1 MNIKQFYDEA
11 LAHASYAIVSEGKMA
26 VVDPARDPKPYY
38 DFAKEQNAEIVAI
51 FETHPHADFVSSH
64 LQIHKEKNAPI
75 YVSGKVGADYPHE
88 AFDGGKE
95 LEIGKVTFK
104 AIDTPGHS
112 PDSITIVATDNETN
126 EQAAFT
132 GDTLFVGDVGRP
144 DLRESAGK
152 MKAKREELAEDM
164 YDTIHSKLL
173 KLSDKTLVY
182 PAHGAGSLCG
192 KNMGSENS
200 SVMSKEKET
209 NWALQEMS
217 KESFVKSLLE
227 DQPFVPKYF
236 GYNVDIN
243 KEGAESFEKS
253 TAGVKRL
260 SGTDEI
266 PNGSLIIDVR
276 QQEEFKKGHLEGSI
290 NIMLTEGDKF
300 ETWLGSTVNPE
311 EEFYLVASD
320 KKQLEGAIERSAKIG
335 YEKQIKGAAVATEN
349 LKQQTPILNLDKF
362 KSSQSDFII
371 VDIRNASEVKEGKIF
386 ENAIAIPLHQLRERA
401 GELPQDKPVV
411 VHCAGGFR
419 SAAGA
424 SILEDKLST
433 DVYDLSVA
441 IKEFN
446 QEVPA

>member
-1 MNIKQFYDEA
+1 MNIKQFYDDA
-11 LAHASYAIVSEGKMA
+11 LAHASYAVVSEGKMA

-38 DFAKEQNAEIVAI
+38 DFAKEQNAEIVAV

-64 LQIHKEKNAPI
+64 LQIHKEKNAII

-95 LEIGKVTFK
+95 LSIGKITFK

-112 PDSITIVATDNETN
+112 PDSITIVATDRDSG

-152 MKAKREELAEDM
+152 IKAKREQLAEDM
-164 YDTIHSKLL
+164 YDTIHNKLL
-173 KLSDKTLVY
+173 KLSDETLVY

-192 KNMGSENS
+192 KNMSSENS

-236 GYNVDIN
+236 GYDVDIN

-253 TAGVKRL
+253 TADVKRL

-266 PNGSLIIDVR
+266 PGGSLIIDVR

-300 ETWLGSTVNPE
+300 ETWLGSTVNPG

-320 KKQLEGAIERSAKIG
+320 KKQLEGAIKRSAKIG
-335 YEKQIKGAAVATEN
+335 YEKQIRGAAVATGN
-349 LKQQTPILNLDKF
+349 LKEKTPILDLDKF
-362 KSSQSDFII
+362 KSNQSDFTI

-386 ENAIAIPLHQLRERA
+386 ENAIAIPLHELRERA
-401 GELPQDKPVV
+401 NELPGDKPVV

-424 SILEDKLST
+424 SILEDKLNT

-446 QEVPA
+446 QKVSA